1 MEQLEPNTL
10 ILLEILSDSEEL
22 SNCLEGLVDLA
33 LVNDRHQ
40 LHFIKEAILDYS
52 LKFYPNLPQ
61 YLN

>member
-1 MEQLEPNTL
+1 MRQLEPNTL
-10 ILLEILSDSEEL
+10 ILLDILADGEEF
-22 SNCLEGLVDLA
+22 NACLESLIDLA

>member
-10 ILLEILSDSEEL
+10 ILLEILSDSEEI
-22 SNCLEGLVDLA
+22 NTCLESLIDLA

-52 LKFYPNLPQ
+52 LKFYPNIPQ

>member
-52 LKFYPNLPQ
+52 LKFYPNIPQ

>member
-10 ILLEILSDSEEL
+10 ILLEILSDSEEV
-22 SNCLEGLVDLA
+22 NTCLESLIDLA

-52 LKFYPNLPQ
+52 LKFYPNIPQ